1 MVNLIL
7 SRIMSACVVI
17 FGVIILVFF
26 LIHLIPGDPVEVMLG
41 ESAQPADRELLR
53 QQLGLDKTIAEQLW
67 RYLSGLGEFN
77 LGNSLHARK
86 PVFDLLLERMPA
98 TIQLTFSALAVA
110 VLIALP
116 LGTIAAIRH
125 GSIWDQFAIGFA
137 TLGVSIPNF
146 VMGPILIL
154 VFSFALGWLPVSGSD
169 APGSII
175 LPALTLGT
183 ALAAVLARMLR
194 STLLEILGEDF
205 IRTARAKGLNE
216 LHVVVRHALGN
227 AMLPIITLLGL
238 QLGVLLGGAVI
249 TEIVFSWP
257 GLGSLTIE
265 SIERRDYPVVQ
276 GCVLVISLIYVLVNS
291 FTDLAY
297 AWLDPR
303 IHYGVDD

>member
-1 MVNLIL
+1 MMRYVFSRVL
-7 SRIMSACVVI
+7 SAGIVI

-26 LIHLIPGDPVEVMLG
+26 LIHFIPGDPVEVMLG

-53 QQLGLDKTIAEQLW
+53 QQLGLDKPVIEQLGG
-67 RYLSGLGEFN
+67 YLLALGKLD
-77 LGNSLHARK
+77 LGDSLYARK
-86 PVFDLLLERMPA
+86 PVLDLLLERLPA
-98 TIQLTFSALAVA
+98 TLQLTLSALAVA
-110 VLIALP
+110 VVLAFP
-116 LGTIAAIRH
+116 LGTLAAVRRGSLWDQAAI
-125 GSIWDQFAIGFA
+125 SFA

-146 VMGPILIL
+146 VMGPLLIL
-154 VFSFALGWLPVSGSD
+154 LFSFALGWLPVSGAD
-169 APGSII
+169 APGAII

-205 IRTARAKGLNE
+205 IRTARAKGLTDV
-216 LHVVVRHALGN
+216 HVVVRHALGN
-227 AMLPIITLLGL
+227 AMLPVMTLLGL
-238 QLGVLLGGAVI
+238 QLGVLLAGAVI

-276 GCVLVISLIYVLVNS
+276 GCVLLISVMYVLVNS
-291 FTDLAY
+291 LTDLAY

-303 IHYGVDD
+303 IHYEASG